1 MKKPFA
7 RLFAK
12 RRKAKAPV
20 PTLADISRYP
30 DGEMIFCPHLRPLYQ
45 AEMARGN
52 SIVYLS
58 LNAGSKHVKIVYL
71 AKALQTYD
79 EQDEAVKTGTYTDYH
94 FPAEKYYHC
103 DKCGWMMTGP
113 IEDGQKNWYR
123 PDAKEIVAPEDMV
136 PPRVTLRPDG
146 GWVRKACFT
155 NVINPR
161 VIATPKDIVF
171 EDGWQQFT
179 YSNDWQILPTIEK

>member
-1 MKKPFA
+1 MKKLLSH
-7 RLFAK
+7 LFAK
-12 RRKAKAPV
+12 RKKAEPSL
-20 PTLADISRYP
+20 PTKADISRYP
-30 DGEMIFCPHLRPLYQ
+30 DGDVTFCPHLRPVYQ

-52 SIVYLS
+52 SIVYLN
-58 LNAGSKHVKIVYL
+58 LNVGSKRVKVVYFN
-71 AKALQTYD
+71 KALQTYD
-79 EQDEAVKTGTYTDYH
+79 DLDEAVKQGTYTDYH
-94 FPAEKYYHC
+94 FPAERYYHC
-103 DKCGWMMTGP
+103 DECGWHMTGP
-113 IEDGQKNWYR
+113 LEDGQKNWYR
-123 PDAKEIVAPEDMV
+123 PDAQEIVAPEDMV

-179 YSNDWQILPTIEK
+179 YSNDWQILPTVK